1 MSRHEVFS
9 MSDGISRDLLFLLKD
24 DFGLFTT
31 IFTLYF
37 ARMNGSSFDVMA
49 TISLGCVV
57 FVRVAF

>member
-24 DFGLFTT
+24 DFGLFIT

-37 ARMNGSSFDVMA
+37 ARMMVA
-49 TISLGCVV
+49 SLMLW
-57 FVRVAF
+57 RRYH